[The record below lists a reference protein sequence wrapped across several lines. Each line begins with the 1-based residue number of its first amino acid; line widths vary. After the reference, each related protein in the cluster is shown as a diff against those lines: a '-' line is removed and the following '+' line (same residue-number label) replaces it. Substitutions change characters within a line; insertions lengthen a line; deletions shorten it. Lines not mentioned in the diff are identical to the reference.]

1 MTNMDFG
8 SFLENTTAYKSIC
21 DGFSERFNLIFVT
34 ALDYC
39 HQMDLHMMQQQTEQS
54 EELDSAQQ
62 KLLACMNCIWSRIEK
77 SYALQVLAAFEEF
90 KDRHQNDKPACSLL
104 EFQQRLESFLEAV
117 EKQINTPPP
126 QEQQAPF
133 SFPWFLQ
140 ERFFGLVSAIE
151 EDKRLTSEDKNQL
164 FFIKLILDR
173 DGTLQQ
179 NSSLA
184 GLQPQSI
191 DLTNSS
197 LFGPQGI
204 QNPVVSQY
212 MDALRGAYAVYMG
225 ELLSRPSP
233 ER

>member
-8 SFLENTTAYKSIC
+8 SFLENTTAYQSIC
-21 DGFSERFNLIFVT
+21 DGFSERFNLLFVT

-39 HQMDLHMMQQQTEQS
+39 HQMDLHLKQQPSNALGEK
-54 EELDSAQQ
+54 Q
-62 KLLACMNCIWSRIEK
+62 KALFGLNRYILSQVEGA
-77 SYALQVLAAFEEF
+77 YALAVLAAFDAF
-90 KDRHQNDKPACSLL
+90 KDSHKNDKPACSLL

>member
-1 MTNMDFG
+1 M
-8 SFLENTTAYKSIC
+8 
-21 DGFSERFNLIFVT
+21 
-34 ALDYC
+34 
-39 HQMDLHMMQQQTEQS
+39 
-54 EELDSAQQ
+54 
-62 KLLACMNCIWSRIEK
+62 
-77 SYALQVLAAFEEF
+77 
-90 KDRHQNDKPACSLL
+90 
-104 EFQQRLESFLEAV
+104 
-117 EKQINTPPP
+117 
-126 QEQQAPF
+126 
-133 SFPWFLQ
+133 Q

-204 QNPVVSQY
+204 KNPVVSQY

-225 ELLSRPSP
+225 ELSLAHGPSA
-233 ER
+233 EK